1 MWEVYFSYQNTNQL
15 VSAPRAGMPPLHFQK
30 LPTQN
35 VFICKRSYPIKY
47 KRFV

>member
-15 VSAPRAGMPPLHFQK
+15 VSAPRVGMPPRDFQK
-30 LPTQN
+30 FATQN
-35 VFICKRSYPIKY
+35 LLICKRSYPMKY

>member
-15 VSAPRAGMPPLHFQK
+15 VSAPRADMPPLDFQK
-30 LPTQN
+30 FGIRNL
-35 VFICKRSYPIKY
+35 FICKRSYPMKY